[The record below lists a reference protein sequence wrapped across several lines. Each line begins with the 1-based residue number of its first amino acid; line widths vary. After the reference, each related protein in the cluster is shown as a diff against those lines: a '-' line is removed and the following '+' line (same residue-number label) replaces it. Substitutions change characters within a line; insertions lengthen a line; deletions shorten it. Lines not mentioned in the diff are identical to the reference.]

1 MFSCC
6 VTADGGSL
14 ICVDSDQTDASGSVE
29 SVNLTTLMSTPLCA
43 LPRDLIRPT
52 AATFGSKV
60 FLTGG
65 KTYEEDDDRYS
76 PSDSVFTLVGNGVAA
91 WATHPSTL
99 KTARLNHASVA
110 FDGSLWVA
118 GGARSDMPAFLGG
131 SGPLASVEVFDEV
144 TGAWRHAG
152 RMTKV
157 KRSHEEKTRIR
168 KLSPHICLSLSLS
181 LSLLAGP
188 GQFPPRRLRRQAVR
202 GGG

>member
-43 LPRDLIRPT
+43 LPRDLMRPT

-60 FLTGG
+60 YLTGG
-65 KTYEEDDDRYS
+65 KIYDS
-76 PSDSVFTLVGNGVAA
+76 PSDSVYTLVSNGVAA

-118 GGARSDMPAFLGG
+118 GGARSDMVAFLGG

-144 TGAWRHAG
+144 TGAWRYAG

-157 KRSHEEKTRIR
+157 HAALCTCTQPSTKTT
-168 KLSPHICLSLSLS
+168 H
-181 LSLLAGP
+181 
-188 GQFPPRRLRRQAVR
+188 Q
-202 GGG
+202 